1 MSAMDAMSY
10 QWCLCILVIFAIL
23 KNKNV
28 DYCCILVELAEGGA
42 INLSRNIDLTQKE
55 ENKWV
60 KIFKRLIKLKI
71 KKKNVPSWKSYFLK
85 DVGIEK
91 ALVSNKISSG
101 EKTINTLLITC
112 ITIVE
117 LSHYI

>member
-42 INLSRNIDLTQKE
+42 INLSRNIDLTQK
-55 ENKWV
+55 
-60 KIFKRLIKLKI
+60 
-71 KKKNVPSWKSYFLK
+71 
-85 DVGIEK
+85 
-91 ALVSNKISSG
+91 
-101 EKTINTLLITC
+101 
-112 ITIVE
+112 VE
-117 LSHYI
+117 Y